1 MADNE
6 NNDNKQSYGIAEAL
20 TEALEAAV
28 FADCSACYKA
38 YDMIEKYAYGYD
50 PDDDSAMNRDNKDDD
65 TTASM
70 NRTLDMAEFNIT
82 GSDGQPRT
90 VYIPK
95 ITMMPLPL
103 LHVTEATFDIEMNA
117 NIVTVKNTE
126 EAKMNPDATPTA
138 SDTPGTYRP
147 TAEEAAA
154 SQAIAGTRPSSTDAT
169 TGSRPAS
176 TNATTGSRP
185 SSTAVSGSRPS
196 SNTSTG
202 SRPTSDTTTGTTPS
216 RSTSTGSRA
225 ASSRGGVRVDG
236 RGRSRT
242 GSANASTPTE
252 ATPLKLQRPTT
263 AGLRRELTVAARRK
277 MLVENRIKSST
288 VATTGK
294 QMEIG
299 GTKSSSSETNTSTIN
314 MKVRVEM
321 KQAELPSGIKL
332 LLQSAANGLAI
343 AARDLA
349 GEPVDDYID
358 NIDTQDG
365 FGEGYPDD
373 YEDIAE

>member
-1 MADNE
+1 
-6 NNDNKQSYGIAEAL
+6 
-20 TEALEAAV
+20 
-28 FADCSACYKA
+28 
-38 YDMIEKYAYGYD
+38 
-50 PDDDSAMNRDNKDDD
+50 
-65 TTASM
+65 
-70 NRTLDMAEFNIT
+70 
-82 GSDGQPRT
+82 
-90 VYIPK
+90 
-95 ITMMPLPL
+95 
-103 LHVTEATFDIEMNA
+103 
-117 NIVTVKNTE
+117 
-126 EAKMNPDATPTA
+126 
-138 SDTPGTYRP
+138 
-147 TAEEAAA
+147 
-154 SQAIAGTRPSSTDAT
+154 
-169 TGSRPAS
+169 
-176 TNATTGSRP
+176 
-185 SSTAVSGSRPS
+185 
-196 SNTSTG
+196 
-202 SRPTSDTTTGTTPS
+202 
-216 RSTSTGSRA
+216 
-225 ASSRGGVRVDG
+225 
-236 RGRSRT
+236 
-242 GSANASTPTE
+242 
-252 ATPLKLQRPTT
+252 
-263 AGLRRELTVAARRK
+263 

>member
-50 PDDDSAMNRDNKDDD
+50 PDDESAMNRSNTDEDE
-65 TTASM
+65 ASVSM

-126 EAKMNPDATPTA
+126 ESKMNPDSTPTPEEVEQ
-138 SDTPGTYRP
+138 TPVVSSNP
-147 TAEEAAA
+147 
-154 SQAIAGTRPSSTDAT
+154 STDDQ
-169 TGSRPAS
+169 
-176 TNATTGSRP
+176 
-185 SSTAVSGSRPS
+185 TA
-196 SNTSTG
+196 TG
-202 SRPTSDTTTGTTPS
+202 SRPTTN
-216 RSTSTGSRA
+216 TSAGSRPATYKA
-225 ASSRGGVRVDG
+225 ASSRGGTRVDG
-236 RGRSRT
+236 RGSRRKT
-242 GSANASTPTE
+242 ASENASTPLGAVK
-252 ATPLKLQRPTT
+252 ATRPTT
-263 AGLRRELTVAARRK
+263 DGLRRELTVAARRR
-277 MLVENRIKSST
+277 MLVESRIKSST

-299 GTKSSSSETNTSTIN
+299 GTTSSSSETNSSTIN

-321 KQAELPSGIKL
+321 KQAELPDGIKL

-343 AARDLA
+343 AARDLS
-349 GEPVDDYID
+349 GEPIDD
-358 NIDTQDG
+358 IDTQDG
-365 FGEGYPDD
+365 YGEGYPDD